1 MRIILDLA
9 RLIRLPN
16 LILIA
21 LTQYMMRYCII
32 GSLLEVNGFELQLG
46 QSLFIIL
53 VGATLLVAAGGY
65 IINDYFDTKADYINN
80 PSTVIIGKNI
90 NRRTAIILHFVFT
103 FAGIVLGAYLAYK
116 VGNLVFGFIF
126 PVVAITLWLYSTTY
140 KHKIF
145 WGNLIISVLTALV
158 PFIVIVFEIIPLNE
172 AYKQILRDYN
182 TSFLFLLRWISI
194 FSVFAFTLTFIREL
208 VKDIEDFKGDS
219 AIGSE
224 TLPVVI
230 GIKYTKLIILIFIA
244 AFIFSVIY
252 LYLNHLM
259 YLAGVKTD
267 YFSLFYFAF
276 LIVIPILYVFITL
289 MIGDNKKIYSRASTI
304 IKVVMFTGL
313 MYSLVICH
321 HLSTALK

>member
-21 LTQYMMRYCII
+21 LTQYLMRYCII
-32 GSLLEVNGFELQLG
+32 GSLLEVNGFELQLE
-46 QSLFIIL
+46 QNLFIIL
-53 VGATLLVAAGGY
+53 VGATLFIASGGY
-65 IINDYFDTKADYINN
+65 IINDYFDTKADYIND
-80 PSTVIIGKNI
+80 PSKVIIGKSI
-90 NRRTAIILHFVFT
+90 GRRTAIILHFVCT
-103 FAGIVLGAYLAYK
+103 FIGIMLGAYLAYK
-116 VGNLVFGFIF
+116 VSNMVFGFIF

-172 AYKQILRDYN
+172 AYKQVLRDYN
-182 TSFLFLLRWISI
+182 TSFLFLLRWISV
-194 FSVFAFTLTFIREL
+194 FSLFAFTLTFIREL
-208 VKDIEDFKGDS
+208 VKDIEDFKGDR
-219 AIGSE
+219 AIGSK

-230 GIKYTKLIILIFIA
+230 GIGYTRLIILVFIA
-244 AFIFSVIY
+244 AFVFSVIY

-259 YLAGVKTD
+259 YLSSVEVD
-267 YFSLFYFAF
+267 YFSFFYFAL
-276 LIVIPILYVFITL
+276 LIVIPMLYVFI
-289 MIGDNKKIYSRASTI
+289 MIIIASNKKTYAVASVI

-313 MYSLVICH
+313 MYSLVICY
-321 HLSTALK
+321 HLSTAFK